1 MKSNRLITSTAIL
14 GIMCLALLIVVSVC
28 SAEQM
33 TVFPEEG
40 KAAAVCSVAE
50 EGRWLVV
57 ADGFLPVSAR
67 THKLADGGSVVM
79 WQGDPGDKFG
89 AIFIPHDQ
97 DKQLQSQAVKLTGV
111 KPPVQPPTQPPT
123 TPPGTDLS
131 AIAAQL
137 KAAAEAATSDPSR
150 AKTAQDLAAL
160 AGFISGQIRSGAL
173 TNYQGIAMTVDKMFD
188 LVTTHTAWSPT
199 KSLIGKHLVALA
211 QQGATAE
218 TYAAYFDD
226 VQAGLLASVPQA
238 MQEARPDRVNMELLM
253 MFFKF
258 FIEYILPLLLA
269 GIGG

>member
-1 MKSNRLITSTAIL
+1 MKSNRLIAPTAIL
-14 GIMCLALLIVVSVC
+14 GVVCFALLTATSVC
-28 SAEQM
+28 SADQM

-40 KAAAVCSVAE
+40 KAAAVCSVTE

-57 ADGFLPVSAR
+57 ADGFMPVSAR
-67 THKLADGGSVVM
+67 THRLADGGSVVM
-79 WQGDPGDKFG
+79 WQGDPGDRFG

-97 DKQLQSQAVKLTGV
+97 DQPLQSQAVKLTGA
-111 KPPVQPPTQPPT
+111 KPTPTN
-123 TPPGTDLS
+123 GTDLS

-218 TYAAYFDD
+218 TYAEYFDD
-226 VQAGLLASVPQA
+226 VQQGLLASVPQA
-238 MQEARPDRVNMELLM
+238 MQEARPERVNIELLI

-258 FIEYILPLLLA
+258 FIEFILPLILA

>member
-1 MKSNRLITSTAIL
+1 MKSNRCIPLMAIL
-14 GIMCLALLIVVSVC
+14 FAACFALLTATSVC
-28 SAEQM
+28 SADQM

-40 KAAAVCSVAE
+40 KAAAVCSVTE

-57 ADGFLPVSAR
+57 ADGFMPVSAR
-67 THKLADGGSVVM
+67 THRLADGGSVVM

-97 DKQLQSQAVKLTGV
+97 DQPLQSQAVKLTGA
-111 KPPVQPPTQPPT
+111 KPPTQPPPQ
-123 TPPGTDLS
+123 PPPTNGTDLS

-137 KAAAEAATSDPSR
+137 RAAAEAATADPTR

-238 MQEARPDRVNMELLM
+238 MQEARPERVNIELLLK
-253 MFFKF
+253 FFKF
-258 FIEYILPLLLA
+258 FIEFILPLILA